1 MALACFYIT
10 KAGTYVFIT
19 LQKAWLGL
27 SSGVSLSVMT
37 NEPTT
42 LETRCAPGVTSSFFG
57 SLELSMSLAPHFV
70 GPTEIYIYEGID
82 PRLAHSSDGGLAG
95 S

>member
-1 MALACFYIT
+1 
-10 KAGTYVFIT
+10 
-19 LQKAWLGL
+19 
-27 SSGVSLSVMT
+27 MT

-82 PRLAHSSDGGLAG
+82 PRLAHDDGGLALNTSAITTTG
-95 S
+95 NVLRSKYTLDE